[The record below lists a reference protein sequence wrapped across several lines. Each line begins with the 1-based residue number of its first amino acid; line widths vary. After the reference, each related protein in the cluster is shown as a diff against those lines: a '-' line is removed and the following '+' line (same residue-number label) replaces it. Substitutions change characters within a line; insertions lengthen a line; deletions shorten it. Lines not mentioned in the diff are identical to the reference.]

1 MCICLYMINK
11 YYILLKSFINKQIKY
26 KIDKS
31 FLFYYNNTYKKN
43 HGIRAIIINDII
55 YLFLNNKNQKHFIPV
70 IEIDKYGI
78 TYYYKN
84 IKNINKKNIINKA
97 IIYKK
102 FSKEIFNKVI
112 ITDEKM
118 FFSYLIINYFF

>member
-1 MCICLYMINK
+1 MNK
-11 YYILLKSFINKQIKY
+11 YYVLLKSFINKQIKY

-31 FLFYYNNTYKKN
+31 FLFYYNKIYQKN
-43 HGIRAIIINDII
+43 RGLRVVIINDII
-55 YLFLNNKNQKHFIPV
+55 YLFLNNKNQKYFIPV
-70 IEIDKYGI
+70 IEIDKYKI
-78 TYYYKN
+78 SYYYKN
-84 IKNINKKNIINKA
+84 KKDIYKKNIINKA

-118 FFSYLIINYFF
+118 FFSYLIINYFFE

>member
-1 MCICLYMINK
+1 MINK

-55 YLFLNNKNQKHFIPV
+55 YLFLNNKN
-70 IEIDKYGI
+70 
-78 TYYYKN
+78 
-84 IKNINKKNIINKA
+84 
-97 IIYKK
+97 
-102 FSKEIFNKVI
+102 
-112 ITDEKM
+112 
-118 FFSYLIINYFF
+118 

>member
-1 MCICLYMINK
+1 MINK

-26 KIDKS
+26 KI
-31 FLFYYNNTYKKN
+31 
-43 HGIRAIIINDII
+43 INDII
-55 YLFLNNKNQKHFIPV
+55 YIFLNNKNKKHFITI

>member
-1 MCICLYMINK
+1 MINK

-118 FFSYLIINYFF
+118 FFSYLIINYFFE

>member
-31 FLFYYNNTYKKN
+31 FLFYYNNKYKKN
-43 HGIRAIIINDII
+43 YGIRVIIINDII

>member
-1 MCICLYMINK
+1 MINK

-84 IKNINKKNIINKA
+84 IKNINKKNIINKCK
-97 IIYKK
+97 INKK

>member
-1 MCICLYMINK
+1 MINK

-55 YLFLNNKNQKHFIPV
+55 YLFLNNKNQKYFIPV

>member
-1 MCICLYMINK
+1 MINK

>member
-1 MCICLYMINK
+1 MNK
-11 YYILLKSFINKQIKY
+11 YYVLLKSFINKQIKY

-31 FLFYYNNTYKKN
+31 FLFYYNKIYQKN
-43 HGIRAIIINDII
+43 RGLRVVIINDII
-55 YLFLNNKNQKHFIPV
+55 YLFLNNKNQKYFIPV
-70 IEIDKYGI
+70 IEIDKYKI
-78 TYYYKN
+78 SYYYKN
-84 IKNINKKNIINKA
+84 KKDIYKKNIINKT

-118 FFSYLIINYFF
+118 FFSYLIINYFFE